1 MGISIYYTAR
11 REHALDERE
20 RGRIA
25 EILDEE
31 NRELSER
38 LNRSLPGWKE
48 EGIVPE
54 YVTDAGEIAE
64 EFGFYAVDG
73 PGKPGVILEGS
84 TKVSH
89 GDCGI
94 EPMLAQLEHYMGS
107 TLGRLRSALPD
118 TGWDVHVDDQTL
130 IWDEENGEYAFTS

>member
-11 REHALDERE
+11 REHGLDTRERE
-20 RGRIA
+20 RIA
-25 EILDEE
+25 GILAEE
-31 NRELSER
+31 NRDLSER

-54 YVTDAGEIAE
+54 HVTDAGEICE

-73 PGKPGVILEGS
+73 SEEPGVVLRGS

-94 EPMLAQLEHYMGS
+94 EPMLAQLERYMSS
-107 TLGRLRSALPD
+107 TLGRLRSALPG
-118 TGWDVHVDDQTL
+118 TEWDVHVDDQTL

>member
-11 REHALDERE
+11 RD
-20 RGRIA
+20 
-25 EILDEE
+25 
-31 NRELSER
+31 RELDGQELDRVSGILLQENAELFER

-54 YVTDAGEIAE
+54 YVTDAGEICE
-64 EFGFYAVDG
+64 EFGFYGMDG
-73 PGKPGVILEGS
+73 SRDPGVVLEGS

-107 TLGRLRSALPD
+107 TLGRLRSALPG
-118 TGWDVHVDDQTL
+118 TEWDVHVDDQTL
-130 IWDEENGEYAFTS
+130 IWDEESGEYAFTS